1 MKNTTQTNNGK
12 KGGLLKGKPHY
23 DKNGKP
29 LGGIKA
35 VVTDSGQQVELEGGE
50 VIINKEAS
58 KKHWKELSR
67 INQSAGN
74 GVPILPPDDTDS
86 DVDTEDFEKGG
97 KIDFNPNKIPSKK
110 VYNYAKKIKEK
121 YPKVWDMGG
130 NIFGNEAYKNL
141 ERALKRGYWLDSED
155 WMYKKWQ
162 SFNARHSGDI
172 RIAGIIANLKWLNVV
187 NKGWQYMKDLIEAE
201 IEKKYGDNKMAEGG
215 KLIKRADGS
224 YSRHGLW
231 DSIRENAGSGRKP
244 TKEMLRQ
251 EAKIKSEMAKGGVV
265 DNKFQENLDELLK
278 AEGWSI
284 SYWDKNI
291 NDVPKEKAY
300 QMSLSRFDPYY
311 ESIAIK
317 LPSKMEVTFDWVM
330 NKINKDKVY
339 KSFSENFNKLLKK
352 KGFGDI
358 NSYPT
363 TYGLGV
369 FVGFGS
375 HISETKKNIENL
387 LNSLGLTYTTEYSD
401 AYYVFR
407 YKISKSK
414 ENIEKIEQLEMK
426 LAKGGELAKGIKVEK
441 EHSKTANKLYN
452 RKITPQQSFEEIAK
466 DHLKEDK
473 NYYSKLAV
481 FENKMADGG
490 NVDVSK
496 FSFKTPTGKP
506 SKLTYLQQIL
516 VRTKGFKEWFGDWEA
531 IGKEFNHK
539 LNEKTTDIEWFNTY
553 KNCSKI
559 IDGETLEPRLVF
571 HGTRNDD
578 EFYKFETS
586 VRNFARPYSYFA
598 FNREYSEGFT
608 NSQNWG
614 GMYDCFVSVKNP
626 LLMMGRLFENTQYD
640 AKNWMF
646 ALTTIIFRDKHQREI
661 NPKIDKQFI
670 SDIIDD
676 IGYYLLAVENQ
687 VGNELYFWKFM
698 AFDINGDFKA
708 FLQKYGYDGV
718 IYTEQAFVG
727 FDINNPAEYT
737 RAVTIF
743 DSNQVKLG
751 DGRNVNFSKTNDDIR
766 YKRGGTTNTSHKL
779 NDKTHHYS
787 LAKAIF
793 GDGGEIVEKQN
804 FDNTLD
810 KNHTNREFVE
820 DLIKK
825 MQ

>member
-1 MKNTTQTNNGK
+1 MDQVF
-12 KGGLLKGKPHY
+12 LLDLVH
-23 DKNGKP
+23 
-29 LGGIKA
+29 
-35 VVTDSGQQVELEGGE
+35 
-50 VIINKEAS
+50 
-58 KKHWKELSR
+58 
-67 INQSAGN
+67 
-74 GVPILPPDDTDS
+74 
-86 DVDTEDFEKGG
+86 
-97 KIDFNPNKIPSKK
+97 
-110 VYNYAKKIKEK
+110 
-121 YPKVWDMGG
+121 
-130 NIFGNEAYKNL
+130 IF
-141 ERALKRGYWLDSED
+141 
-155 WMYKKWQ
+155 
-162 SFNARHSGDI
+162 
-172 RIAGIIANLKWLNVV
+172 
-187 NKGWQYMKDLIEAE
+187 
-201 IEKKYGDNKMAEGG
+201 
-215 KLIKRADGS
+215 
-224 YSRHGLW
+224 
-231 DSIRENAGSGRKP
+231 RK
-244 TKEMLRQ
+244 Q
-251 EAKIKSEMAKGGVV
+251 
-265 DNKFQENLDELLK
+265 
-278 AEGWSI
+278 
-284 SYWDKNI
+284 
-291 NDVPKEKAY
+291 
-300 QMSLSRFDPYY
+300 
-311 ESIAIK
+311 
-317 LPSKMEVTFDWVM
+317 
-330 NKINKDKVY
+330 
-339 KSFSENFNKLLKK
+339 
-352 KGFGDI
+352 
-358 NSYPT
+358 
-363 TYGLGV
+363 
-369 FVGFGS
+369 
-375 HISETKKNIENL
+375 KKNIENL